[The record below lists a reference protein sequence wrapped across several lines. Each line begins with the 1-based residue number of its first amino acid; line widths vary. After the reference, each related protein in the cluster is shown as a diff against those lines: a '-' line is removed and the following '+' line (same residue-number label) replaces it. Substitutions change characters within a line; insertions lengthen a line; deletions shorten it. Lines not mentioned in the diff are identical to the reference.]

1 MRKIFSL
8 FIALFLFSPAF
19 AQGKKNVIFV
29 VADGGGPA
37 AMGLLLQYARYAQNS
52 PYADRTSNMEKLFS
66 ASNLGIVLNATK
78 ETIVS
83 DSAAAGTHMAK
94 GTLTYPEY
102 LGMGADGQIG
112 ESLMKKAQKLGMA
125 TGLVTDVYLSDATPV
140 AYAAGTD
147 SRRKY
152 EEISLSLLN
161 SGADVLLGGGLN
173 YFISD
178 QDLQDDRYSG
188 IFKKVPYRKDL
199 EPALQNGLFQKLITS
214 GYPLVFDKKGLK
226 KAKNKKLIGL
236 FGASAIQYSVN
247 PAEYAP
253 NLKEMT
259 EKAIEILSKNEK
271 GFFLMVEAGALDWML
286 HDNDQGAALAELLEL
301 DETLGYIKQWADDN
315 PDTMVIVT
323 ADHDTGGFGFQYRKV
338 KGEELNL
345 KQEQGYPL
353 YDKKDYS
360 VKSNLDIIAKQTKM
374 QRDMRAEFEALGEKR
389 QTPKAIQ
396 DYLKANM
403 GYELPLDVIEDKGD
417 FEDSLKE
424 VNKRLGVVWSTG
436 NHTGSPLFVSF
447 YGSGAPE
454 KPGVLHNTEINK
466 IIEGFLYDGK

>member
-1 MRKIFSL
+1 MRKLLAL
-8 FIALFLFSPAF
+8 FIALFFISSAY
-19 AQGKKNVIFV
+19 AAEKRNVIFV
-29 VADGGGPA
+29 VADGAGPA
-37 AMGLLLQYARYAQNS
+37 VMGLLMQYARYALNS
-52 PYADRTSNMEKLFS
+52 PYTDRTSNMEKLFS
-66 ASNLGIVLNATK
+66 ASNLGVVLNATK
-78 ETIVS
+78 ETIVT

-102 LGMGADGQIG
+102 LGMGADGETA
-112 ESLMKKAQKLGMA
+112 ESLLKKAQNLGMA
-125 TGLVTDVYLSDATPV
+125 TGLVTDVYLSDATPA
-140 AYAAGTD
+140 AYAAGVN

-152 EEISLSLLN
+152 EDISLSVLN

-173 YFISD
+173 YFISE
-178 QDLQDDRYSG
+178 QDLKDERYSG
-188 IFKKVPYRKDL
+188 IFKKAPYRKEL
-199 EPALQNGLFQKLITS
+199 APALENGLFQKLITS
-214 GYPLVFDKKGLK
+214 GYPLVFDKKGLN
-226 KAKNKKLIGL
+226 KAKSKKLMGL
-236 FGASAIQYSVN
+236 FGASALQYSVN
-247 PAEYAP
+247 PADYAP

-259 EKAIEILSKNEK
+259 EKAIEILSKNK
-271 GFFLMVEAGALDWML
+271 NGFFLMVEAGALDWML

-301 DETLGYIKQWADDN
+301 DETLGYIKQWADRN
-315 PDTMVIVT
+315 PGTIVIVT

-338 KGEELNL
+338 KGEELDL
-345 KQEQGYPL
+345 KKEEGYPL

-403 GYELPLDVIEDKGD
+403 GYELPLSVIEEKGD
-417 FEDSLKE
+417 FDDSLKE

-436 NHTGSPLFVSF
+436 NHTGSPVFISF
-447 YGSGAPE
+447 YGGGPAR
-454 KPGVLHNTEINK
+454 PGVLHNTDVNK